1 MRYFAGKHR
10 NLHRRPMRQNTHSS
24 NGLAPTVSFAEKLA
38 ASDAFN
44 EIFREG
50 MGLVEEAAAYLD
62 MEGRSEAQVLPRSLS
77 RAYAAESMRLTTR
90 LMQIASWLLFQ
101 RAVNEGGMTRR
112 QSVSNRRRVNLQQQE
127 LASTPEL
134 FQLLPMRLQELSL
147 LSIRLQARIIHLDK
161 LLYGKL
167 DTEETLIQPQI
178 SPVQA
183 QLNQIREAFTV

>member
-1 MRYFAGKHR
+1 MRHT
-10 NLHRRPMRQNTHSS
+10 NNCS
-24 NGLAPTVSFAEKLA
+24 NGNQPPVSFIAKLA

-44 EIFREG
+44 EMFREG

-62 MEGRSEAQVLPRSLS
+62 VQGRMDAKDLSRGLS

-101 RAVNEGGMTRR
+101 RAVNEGEMTRR
-112 QSVSNRRRVNLQQQE
+112 QSVTNRRRVNLQQQE

-134 FQLLPMRLQELSL
+134 FQLLPQRLQELT
-147 LSIRLQARIIHLDK
+147 LSSVRLQARIIHLDQV
-161 LLYGKL
+161 LYGGS
-167 DTEETLIQPQI
+167 DTAALSTPPQI

-183 QLNQIREAFTV
+183 QLNQIREAFTA